1 MSKDRKTI
9 IIQQSQTITRMMRA
23 ILAER
28 LLEYGLYP
36 GQDLLLLKLAEE
48 DGITVSLLAKRLGL
62 RPPTVTKSIKR
73 LETEGF
79 VIRQASL
86 NDQRQTHIH
95 MTEQGHA
102 VIRSVEKSLRKTEK
116 DCVRGLDKKER
127 KVLTKL
133 LGRVEMNLLIK
144 TGQVAD
150 DADINDEE
158 ALSGDMLNSGD
169 GHDFTIGD
177 EFADED

>member
-1 MSKDRKTI
+1 MSKDRKSI
-9 IIQQSQTITRMMRA
+9 ISQQTQTIARLMRV

-36 GQDLLLLKLAEE
+36 GQDLLLLKLSEE
-48 DGITVSLLAKRLGL
+48 DGITVSVLAKRLGL
-62 RPPTVTKSIKR
+62 RPPTVTKSINR
-73 LETEGF
+73 LQAEGF
-79 VIRQASL
+79 VLRQTSRA
-86 NDQRQTHIH
+86 DQRQICIYL
-95 MTEQGHA
+95 TEQGHA
-102 VIRSVEKSLRKTEK
+102 VIRAIEKSLRKTEK

-158 ALSGDMLNSGD
+158 ALSGDMLNSED
-169 GHDFTIGD
+169 GHDLTIGD
-177 EFADED
+177 EFADVD